1 MLKDIAFV
9 AYPSKSVQSTREWYE
24 KTLGMKFKMPYAEG
38 GVEMYNE
45 APVGNGT
52 FSLMTHEWIERE
64 PGSGCGVTFEV
75 DNLDEVLA
83 QLRAKGIE
91 VSDPYETPVCKISSF
106 DDPEGNKVSLH
117 QVTVPH

>member
-9 AYPSKSVQSTREWYE
+9 AYPSENVQKTREWYE
-24 KTLGMKFKMPYAEG
+24 ATLGMKFNGPYAEG

-52 FSLMTHEWIERE
+52 FSLMSHEWVERK
-64 PGSGCGVTFEV
+64 PGTGCGVVFEV
-75 DNLDEVLA
+75 ENLDDTVA
-83 QLRAKGIE
+83 QLRAKSVE
-91 VSDPYETPVCKISSF
+91 VSDPYETPVCKVSSF
-106 DDPEGNKVSLH
+106 NDPEGNRVSLH